1 MIYIHNKTITGL
13 NVHNQVIQKV
23 YKGNRIV
30 WMRDTHGGELSI
42 VGESS
47 IFTGIYQSFKARYT
61 GTDDLS
67 YNWYIIGVDRSMIDV
82 RYNHNHK
89 KISICINPNAEINT
103 IYIFL
108 SLKKRDNTYLYA
120 SRNENVVNRPR
131 IESFTIADVKYNLK
145 DSSVFAPFVITPSD
159 YAPLFSVE
167 SATISDSSL
176 NLTNISYRGLCI
188 EKVNGMTRETVAE
201 LKVSITDNCIIQKEN
216 IPDLSNIEIVE
227 TVSQA
232 SGKYDEIFVTSERRY
247 YEKNNLGQYEPY
259 GVMYDVPKYQ
269 LDKETTYNGK
279 LVKDS
284 NARKEYQWD
293 GSTWKEY
300 DFVYKHN
307 TISLHNESND
317 DVVIPIKFKWGTD
330 YKAELTYNKGKVPD
344 IVPTEPSGV
353 NVEKHLIYSS
363 IRYDSELK
371 CEVTTSPFLYRL
383 TYSIIPDEPSFYTEF
398 LFWSR
403 PVSSDSSLCYYKYNN
418 NFGTDVLKPNQNRLD
433 IVTFVNDEIDWY
445 DGDKYTGYVDNAGK
459 KVTVTGWFNEMYGV
473 NVQLSNTFDEKFVQ
487 LIIKDNRGV
496 PIHDF
501 TPNIAFDGST
511 NRVCIT
517 DNITGNNYFSTDS
530 SKDPSIALIRSGN
543 LIPPISYK
551 YKCAAD
557 SIKKTDDGWI
567 ELNNAKANVITFFH
581 NNPTNGFTIN
591 GADAGEGFDMSGRLQ
606 IGFVVKDSMVNR
618 INISY
623 HPMLKFGLSK
633 LGAIGDQVY
642 YKYYCQWACQEFY
655 NRGSYIIDGRINWFQ
670 YNDGE
675 HPFIPPVASSDNES
689 ALTWFY
695 YYINDGERGGY
706 SLDWD
711 YGKILPYYNRMIF
724 DVEENRNGDETIIY
738 ANTKLSEKIEWS

>member
-42 VGESS
+42 VCDSS

-120 SRNENVVNRPR
+120 SSRENVINRPI
-131 IESFTIADVKYNLK
+131 IESFTIADVKYDLK
-145 DSSVFAPFVITPSD
+145 DSSVFAPFAITPSD

-201 LKVSITDNCIIQKEN
+201 LNVSITDNCIIQKEN
-216 IPDLSNIEIVE
+216 IPDLSNIEIVD

-259 GVMYDVPKYQ
+259 GVMYGANKYQ
-269 LDKETTYNGK
+269 LDKITTYNGK

-307 TISLHNESND
+307 TISLHNESDD
-317 DVVIPIKFKWGTD
+317 DVIIPIKFKWGTD
-330 YKAELTYNKGKVPD
+330 YKAELTYNKGKIPD
-344 IVPTEPSGV
+344 IAPDNTSVV
-353 NVEKHLIYSS
+353 NVEKYLLYSS

-371 CEVTTSPFLYRL
+371 YQVTESPFLYRL
-383 TYSIIPDEPSFYTEF
+383 SCRKIPDDNPFYTEF

-403 PVSSDSSLCYYKYNN
+403 PVSSDSSLCHYEYNK
-418 NFGTDVLKPNQNRLD
+418 NFGTKEMQPNQHRLD
-433 IVTFVNDEIDWY
+433 IVTFVNDQMYWY
-445 DGDKYTGYVDNAGK
+445 NGDNYGGYVDDAGT
-459 KVTVTGWFNEMYGV
+459 KVTVTGWFNEMYCV

-487 LIIKDNRGV
+487 LIIKDNLGV
-496 PIHDF
+496 PIHNF
-501 TPNIAFDGST
+501 IPNVAFDGST
-511 NRVCIT
+511 NRICIT

-530 SKDPSIALIRSGN
+530 SKDPSISLIRSGN

-551 YKCAAD
+551 YKCAPD

-567 ELNNAKANVITFFH
+567 ELHNAKSNVITFYQ

-591 GADAGEGFDMSGRLQ
+591 GEDAGEGFDMSGRLQ
-606 IGFVVKDSMVNR
+606 IGFVVRDSMVNR

-623 HPMLKFGLSK
+623 FPIHEYGLSK
-633 LGAIGDQVY
+633 VGTIGDGR
-642 YKYYCQWACQEFY
+642 YCQWACKEFY
-655 NRGSYIIDGRINWFQ
+655 NRGSYIMDGRINWFQ

-675 HPFIPPVASSDNES
+675 HPFIPPVASHDNEQ

-695 YYINDGERGGY
+695 YYINDGERGRRD
-706 SLDWD
+706 SLEWD

-724 DVEENRNGDETIIY
+724 NVDEDRNFDETIIY
-738 ANTKLSEKIEWS
+738 ANKNLTEKIEWS

>member
-30 WMRDTHGGELSI
+30 WVRDTHGGELSI

-47 IFTGIYQSFKARYT
+47 IFTGIYQSFRARYT

-67 YNWYIIGVDRSMIDV
+67 YNWYIMGVDRSMIDV

-89 KISICINPNAEINT
+89 KISICINPNAT
-103 IYIFL
+103 IDTLYIFL

-120 SRNENVVNRPR
+120 RMNETVKNRPI
-131 IESFTIADVKYNLK
+131 IESFTIADVKYDLK

-201 LKVSITDNCIIQKEN
+201 LNVSITDNCIIQKEN
-216 IPDLSNIEIVE
+216 IPDLSNIEIVD

-259 GVMYDVPKYQ
+259 GVMYNVSKYQ

-317 DVVIPIKFKWGTD
+317 DVVIPINFKWGTD
-330 YKAELTYNKGKVPD
+330 YKAELTYNKGKIPD

-353 NVEKHLIYSS
+353 NVEKYLLYSL
-363 IRYDSELK
+363 RYDNELK
-371 CEVTTSPFLYRL
+371 RQVTTSPFLYRL
-383 TYSIIPDEPSFYTEF
+383 SCKIRPDEEPFYTEF

-403 PVSSDSSLCYYKYNN
+403 PVSSDSSVCYYDFNSNY
-418 NFGTDVLKPNQNRLD
+418 GTRSLKPNQNRLD
-433 IVTFVNDEIDWY
+433 IVTFVNDEMYWY
-445 DGDKYTGYVDNAGK
+445 NGDNYSGHVDNAGQ

-487 LIIKDNRGV
+487 LIIKDNLGV
-496 PIHDF
+496 PIHNF
-501 TPNIAFDGST
+501 TPNVAFDGST

-530 SKDPSIALIRSGN
+530 SKDPSIALIRSGK

-557 SIKKTDDGWI
+557 SIKKTDNGWI
-567 ELNNAKANVITFFH
+567 ELHNTKANVTTFYQ

-591 GADAGEGFDMSGRLQ
+591 GEDAGEGFDMSGRLQ
-606 IGFVVKDSMVNR
+606 IGFLVRDSMVNR
-618 INISY
+618 INISAI
-623 HPMLKFGLSK
+623 PRKFGLSK
-633 LGAIGDQVY
+633 VSTIGDP
-642 YKYYCQWACQEFY
+642 YYCQWACQEFY
-655 NRGSYIIDGRINWFQ
+655 NRGSYIIDGRINWLQ

-675 HPFIPPVASSDNES
+675 HPFIPPVALSDNES

-695 YYINDGERGGY
+695 YYINDGERG
-706 SLDWD
+706 SDSVDWN

-724 DVEENRNGDETIIY
+724 NVDEDGNFNETVIY
-738 ANTKLSEKIEWS
+738 GNKNLTEKIEWS